1 MKNISG
7 WLLAHDAHC
16 QQALLWHSREH
27 DLQLGARAHQR
38 VRRRAQGDQRHRLD
52 AEAGRHLQ
60 GQLRAG
66 PQPVL
71 AVLRVEHG
79 LPEAVPRHEVAAAR
93 TFTDNRDRLVSY
105 ITLSTL
111 QEDDPD
117 MYDAR
122 MRDWYIKA
130 AASPKVNIKLEY
142 LEWKP
147 GYRTFCVTNPANS
160 RVQCDLTSLRLL
172 KYKIVVCSCV
182 LNFIFLSVGCSS
194 TTAQHAAARREIRE
208 L

>member
-1 MKNISG
+1 MNIISG

-16 QQALLWHSREH
+16 QQALLWHPREH

-71 AVLRVEHG
+71 AVLRIQHG

-93 TFTDNRDRLVSY
+93 TFADNRDRRVSY

-130 AASPKVNIKLEY
+130 AASPKVNIK
-142 LEWKP
+142 W
-147 GYRTFCVTNPANS
+147 N
-160 RVQCDLTSLRLL
+160 
-172 KYKIVVCSCV
+172 I
-182 LNFIFLSVGCSS
+182 LSEN
-194 TTAQHAAARREIRE
+194 REIGHFA
-208 L
+208 